1 MAQNKVEIKEET
13 KRNVKVVII
22 QQGDKAKGAHFF
34 INKEGVV
41 KEGVDITKAGQHC
54 KDNDKE
60 SIGIVLEGK
69 YNLSQQTTL
78 MNVLYGCFKTI
89 GKKVPVKPYHVF
101 YPGKTNPDLNI
112 RSLET
117 KLDQNYGA
125 ALDKLFKK

>member
-1 MAQNKVEIKEET
+1 MTTNQQST

-34 INKEGVV
+34 INKEGEI
-41 KEGVDITKAGQHC
+41 KEGMDISKAGSHC
-54 KDNDKE
+54 KDNDKD

-69 YNLSQQTTL
+69 YSLIQQTSL
-78 MNVLYGCFKTI
+78 MNVLFGCFKSI

-117 KLDQNYGA
+117 KMEQNYGA